1 MAVVAVVLE
10 RQEVMALIPTTVET
24 VETALHLQFLEH
36 LLLVAVEAVAMITVM
51 LEQVVAVLEVVRQV
65 QHEWLRLEEQTLA
78 VEAVAVAVVIR
89 QVRLVVQAS

>member
-1 MAVVAVVLE
+1 MAVVAAVLE
-10 RQEVMALIPTTVET
+10 RQEVMALIAKTAVMVET
-24 VETALHLQFLEH
+24 VSHLQFLEH

-78 VEAVAVAVVIR
+78 AVAVAVAVVIR
-89 QVRLVVQAS
+89 QVRLVVLAS